1 MRMTIPVMALSMAA
15 LMAGAACRGKAESPA
30 ATDSAPPPITA
41 PANAPL
47 SVASIDLGK
56 SLNPDKTIGART
68 TAFAPADTIY
78 VSVVTTG
85 TSSGSTLAARFTY
98 GSDGQLVKEESRQI
112 APSGTATTEFHIG
125 KPDGWPVGQYQVAI
139 SLNGTPAGSK
149 SFEVSK

>member
-1 MRMTIPVMALSMAA
+1 MRMTNPVIALSLAA
-15 LMAGAACRGKAESPA
+15 LIAGAACRGKADSP
-30 ATDSAPPPITA
+30 ATDSAPPPIT
-41 PANAPL
+41 ANAPL

-56 SLNPDKTIGART
+56 SLNPDKTIGERT

-78 VSVVTTG
+78 VSVATTG
-85 TSSGSTLAARFTY
+85 ASSGSTLAARFTY
-98 GSDGQLVKEESRQI
+98 GSDGQVVKEESRQI
-112 APSGTATTEFHIG
+112 APGGAATTEFHIA

>member
-1 MRMTIPVMALSMAA
+1 MRMTNPVMALSLAA
-15 LMAGAACRGKAESPA
+15 LIAGAACRGKAESPA
-30 ATDSAPPPITA
+30 TDNAPPPVTA

-56 SLNPDKTIGART
+56 SLNPDKTIGDRT

-78 VSVVTTG
+78 VSVATTG
-85 TSSGSTLAARFTY
+85 ASSGSTLAARFTY

-112 APSGTATTEFHIG
+112 APGGAATTEFHVA

>member
-1 MRMTIPVMALSMAA
+1 MRMTTPVMALSLAA
-15 LMAGAACRGKAESPA
+15 LIAGAACRGKAESPA
-30 ATDSAPPPITA
+30 TESVPPPVTA
-41 PANAPL
+41 PGNASL
-47 SVASIDLGK
+47 SVARIDLGK
-56 SLNPDKTIGART
+56 SLNPDKTIGAPA
-68 TAFAPADTIY
+68 TAFAPTDTIY
-78 VSVVTTG
+78 VSVATTG

-112 APSGTATTEFHIG
+112 APGGPATTEFHIA